1 MDPGHRQPPL
11 SHQSAKS
18 CPVIAATDC
27 GVEMGYA
34 MTDLPIFDLIL
45 FASGTFA
52 AALVTGV
59 AGFAFG
65 IVAAAVW
72 LHFLS
77 PAHATALIVAYGL
90 IVQGISVWKL
100 RRSIKLARL
109 LPFLLGAVIGVPIG
123 VELLHWTSP
132 VMLRISIGIV
142 LILFSL
148 YNLTRPQLA
157 PVTAGKAADG
167 MIGIL
172 NGVIGGATGLAG
184 IVVTIWST
192 LRGWPRDEQRTVFQ
206 PIGVGVFLL
215 TGIWLGGTGLVDSE
229 TLRLFVI
236 GLPLLLAGT
245 WAGLRLYTR
254 LDEAGFRRVV
264 LGLLMISGLGLVV
277 RGS

>member
-1 MDPGHRQPPL
+1 
-11 SHQSAKS
+11 
-18 CPVIAATDC
+18 
-27 GVEMGYA
+27 MGCA
-34 MTDLPIFDLIL
+34 MADLPILDLLL
-45 FASGTFA
+45 FAGGTFA

-72 LHFLS
+72 LHFLA
-77 PAHATALIVAYGL
+77 PAQATALIVAYGL
-90 IVQGISVWKL
+90 IVQGVSVWKL

-132 VMLRISIGIV
+132 ATLRISIGIV

-148 YNLTRPQLA
+148 YNLMRPQLA

-167 MIGIL
+167 AIGIL

-184 IVVTIWST
+184 IAVTIWCT

-215 TGIWLGGTGLVDSE
+215 TGIWLGGTGLVDAQ

-245 WAGLRLYTR
+245 WAGLRLYAR
-254 LDEAGFRRVV
+254 LTKPVFAGW
-264 LGLLMISGLGLVV
+264 SWA
-277 RGS
+277 SS

>member
-1 MDPGHRQPPL
+1 M
-11 SHQSAKS
+11 A
-18 CPVIAATDC
+18 
-27 GVEMGYA
+27 
-34 MTDLPIFDLIL
+34 DLQTFDLIL
-45 FASGTFA
+45 FAAGTFA

-77 PAHATALIVAYGL
+77 PTHATALIVAYGL

-100 RRSIKLARL
+100 RRSLKPARL

-132 VMLRISIGIV
+132 AVLRISIGFV

-148 YNLTRPQLA
+148 YNLMRPRLA
-157 PVTAGKAADG
+157 PVTAGKVADG
-167 MIGIL
+167 AIGVL
-172 NGVIGGATGLAG
+172 NGMIGGATGLAG

-215 TGIWLGGTGLVDSE
+215 TGIWLGGTGLVDAE
-229 TLRLFVI
+229 TLRLLVI

-245 WAGLRLYTR
+245 WP
-254 LDEAGFRRVV
+254 DFGF
-264 LGLLMISGLGLVV
+264 MC
-277 RGS
+277 GSTKPGFARWCWVCS

>member
-1 MDPGHRQPPL
+1 
-11 SHQSAKS
+11 
-18 CPVIAATDC
+18 
-27 GVEMGYA
+27 
-34 MTDLPIFDLIL
+34 
-45 FASGTFA
+45 
-52 AALVTGV
+52 V

-77 PAHATALIVAYGL
+77 PAHATALIVGYGL
-90 IVQGISVWKL
+90 IVQGISVWSL
-100 RRSIKLARL
+100 RRSLKLARL

-132 VMLRISIGIV
+132 ATLRISIGIV

-148 YNLTRPQLA
+148 YNLIRPRL
-157 PVTAGKAADG
+157 PGKAADG
-167 MIGIL
+167 VIGVL

-184 IVVTIWST
+184 IVVTIWCT

-215 TGIWLGGTGLVDSE
+215 TGIWLGGTGLVDAE

-245 WAGLRLYTR
+245 WVGLRLYAR
-254 LDEAGFRRVV
+254 LDEAGFRRAV
-264 LGLLMISGLGLVV
+264 LGLLLISGLGLVV

>member
-1 MDPGHRQPPL
+1 MANLQ
-11 SHQSAKS
+11 
-18 CPVIAATDC
+18 T
-27 GVEMGYA
+27 
-34 MTDLPIFDLIL
+34 FDLIL
-45 FASGTFA
+45 FAAGTFA

-77 PAHATALIVAYGL
+77 PAQATALIVAYGL
-90 IVQGISVWKL
+90 IVQGLSVWKL
-100 RRSIKLARL
+100 RRSINPARL
-109 LPFLLGAVIGVPIG
+109 LPFLIGAVIGVPIG

-132 VMLRISIGIV
+132 ATLRISIGIV
-142 LILFSL
+142 LIFFSL
-148 YNLTRPQLA
+148 YNLMRPQLA

-167 MIGIL
+167 VIGVL

-184 IVVTIWST
+184 IVVTIWCT

-215 TGIWLGGTGLVDSE
+215 TGIWLGGTGLVKAE

-245 WAGLRLYTR
+245 WAGLRLYAR
-254 LDEAGFRRVV
+254 LTKPVFAGW
-264 LGLLMISGLGLVV
+264 SWA
-277 RGS
+277 SS

>member
-1 MDPGHRQPPL
+1 
-11 SHQSAKS
+11 
-18 CPVIAATDC
+18 
-27 GVEMGYA
+27 MGCA
-34 MTDLPIFDLIL
+34 MADLPILDLLL
-45 FASGTFA
+45 FAGGTFA

-72 LHFLS
+72 LHFLA
-77 PAHATALIVAYGL
+77 PAQATALIVAYGL
-90 IVQGISVWKL
+90 IVQGMSVWKL

-132 VMLRISIGIV
+132 ATLRISIGIV

-148 YNLTRPQLA
+148 YNLMRPQLA

-167 MIGIL
+167 AIGIL

-184 IVVTIWST
+184 IAVTIWCT

-215 TGIWLGGTGLVDSE
+215 TGIWLGGTGLVDAQ

-245 WAGLRLYTR
+245 WAGLRLYAR
-254 LDEAGFRRVV
+254 LDETGFRRVV
-264 LGLLMISGLGLVV
+264 LGLLLIAGLALAI

>member
-1 MDPGHRQPPL
+1 MGQVIGNHPSAACRPRVAL
-11 SHQSAKS
+11 SS
-18 CPVIAATDC
+18 PRPIAAS
-27 GVEMGYA
+27 EMGCA
-34 MTDLPIFDLIL
+34 MAELSILDLLL
-45 FASGTFA
+45 FAAGTFA

-65 IVAAAVW
+65 IVAAAAW
-72 LHFLS
+72 LHFLP
-77 PAHATALIVAYGL
+77 PAQTTALIVAYGL

-132 VMLRISIGIV
+132 VILRISIGIV

-148 YNLTRPQLA
+148 YNLMRPQFA

-167 MIGIL
+167 VVGVL

-184 IVVTIWST
+184 IVVTIWCT

-215 TGIWLGGTGLVDSE
+215 TGIWLGGTGLVDAE

-254 LDEAGFRRVV
+254 LDEAGFRKVV
-264 LGLLMISGLGLVV
+264 LGLLLISGLGLVV